1 MPDQFTC
8 KNVYDSDNDTEL
20 YNYTILSGDDSQFT
34 IQMFNRTVVLNTL
47 DVMVAIKFALLK
59 PHQEE

>member
-34 IQMFNRTVVLNTL
+34 IRMFNRTIVLNTL
-47 DVMVAIKFALLK
+47 DVMVAVKFALLN

>member
-8 KNVYDSDNDTEL
+8 RTVFDSENNTEIYD
-20 YNYTILSGDDSQFT
+20 YVILSGDDSQFT

-47 DVMVAIKFALLK
+47 EVMVAIKFALLK